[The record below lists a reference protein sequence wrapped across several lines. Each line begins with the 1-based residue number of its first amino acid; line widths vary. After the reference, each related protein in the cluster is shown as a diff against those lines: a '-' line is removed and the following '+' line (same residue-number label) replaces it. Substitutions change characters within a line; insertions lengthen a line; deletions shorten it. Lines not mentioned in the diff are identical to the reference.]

1 MSSIQSVMH
10 ESRVFEPRAEW
21 VAQANV
27 KKADYDA
34 MCAKAASN
42 FEGFWADLA
51 RDTLAWHK
59 PFTKALDESSA
70 PFYKWFEDGQMNV
83 SYNCLDRNLEQGKG
97 DRVAIVFGGFSAK
110 SLQERIVDVGAVAV
124 ITADEQMR
132 GGKPLPLKSIID
144 DALGMGGCEA
154 VRNVI

>member
-42 FEGFWADLA
+42 FEA
-51 RDTLAWHK
+51 RL
-59 PFTKALDESSA
+59 SA
-70 PFYKWFEDGQMNV
+70 
-83 SYNCLDRNLEQGKG
+83 
-97 DRVAIVFGGFSAK
+97 
-110 SLQERIVDVGAVAV
+110 
-124 ITADEQMR
+124 
-132 GGKPLPLKSIID
+132 
-144 DALGMGGCEA
+144 
-154 VRNVI
+154 